1 MPASRP
7 DTRTDEDTDAG
18 PAEARAGKARLCL
31 ATGEVTPAGEMI
43 RFVVAPD
50 GAIVPDIACK
60 LPGRGAWISAK
71 RSALQS
77 AIERK
82 SFGRAFRGKGKA
94 DRELPGLVDQLL
106 ERVALESLSLANKAG
121 AVVTGFE
128 KVKKTLPGGKVA
140 ALVHGSDA
148 GDDGTRKLNAI
159 GGSPDSPAPAAIGLF
174 SGEQLDMALG
184 RSNVVHAALLDHAAC
199 RAFLANCLRLER
211 WRETSPRAKHDAAH
225 DQNDTETGNGLG

>member
-1 MPASRP
+1 MESS
-7 DTRTDEDTDAG
+7 TLDEETDAG

-31 ATGEVTPAGEMI
+31 ATGEVTPIEEMI
-43 RFVVAPD
+43 RYVVAPD
-50 GAIVPDIACK
+50 GAIVPDIARK
-60 LPGRGAWISAK
+60 LPGRGAWVAAR
-71 RSALQS
+71 RSALKT

-94 DRELPGLVDQLL
+94 DRDLPDLVDRLL
-106 ERVALESLSLANKAG
+106 ERAALEALSLANKAG
-121 AVVTGFE
+121 GVVTGFE
-128 KVKKTLPGGKVA
+128 KVKKTLIGGKVA

-159 GGSPDSPAPAAIGLF
+159 GGSPDSPAPVAIGLF
-174 SGEQLDMALG
+174 SGEQLDLALG

-211 WRETSPRAKHDAAH
+211 WRETSPLAKSTPSATKADS
-225 DQNDTETGNGLG
+225 ETRK